1 MSISRTEVEHVA
13 RLAHLELSEDE
24 KERMVRDL
32 NRILDYVTCLEGVDI
47 EGVDSVSP
55 GNPETPL
62 REDRISGCLDPGVA
76 TGVAPVADRDLF
88 KVPPAIEGE

>member
-32 NRILDYVTCLEGVDI
+32 NRILDYVECLEGVDVAGI
-47 EGVDSVSP
+47 DPASSLSV
-55 GNPETPL
+55 ETPL
-62 REDRISGCLDPGVA
+62 REDRVSGCLDPGVA
-76 TGVAPVADRDLF
+76 IGGAPAADRDLF